1 MRYEFVDRH
10 SKRWRIGRMCGL
22 LDLTRSGFYAW
33 RRRPESPRGIG
44 NEELIGQIRKIYE
57 EGKGEYGSP
66 TICQT
71 LREKGYLFNHKRIAR
86 LMRVNGIR
94 SKVVQ
99 RFKHTTIRCKDRD
112 ASPNLLNQNF
122 HTDRPNRV
130 WLSDITYIDTAEG
143 WLYLTTVEDMC
154 SRSMVGHAITDHL
167 RATAVIDALNMALS
181 RRAIAPGLIFHSDRG
196 KQYID
201 HSFRAILEKNHI
213 IQSMSSTGNCYDNA
227 MAESF
232 FSTLKKGHLFRER
245 FQTKEEARRKL
256 FEYLEIFYNRV
267 RRHSALG
274 YKSPVAFEKQLS
286 TLA

>member
-10 SKRWRIGRMCGL
+10 HDRWKISRMCGL
-22 LDLTRSGFYAW
+22 LNLSRSGFYAW
-33 RRRPESPRGIG
+33 RRSPLSLRETG
-44 NEELIGQIRKIYE
+44 NEELIVQIREIYE

-71 LREKGYLFNHKRIAR
+71 LREKGFMVNHKRIAR
-86 LMRVNGIR
+86 LMRGIGIR
-94 SKVVQ
+94 AKVRR
-99 RFKHTTIRCKDRD
+99 RFKHTTVRCKDHD

-122 HTDRPNRV
+122 HIDKPNRV
-130 WLSDITYIDTAEG
+130 WISDITYIDTAEG
-143 WLYLTTVEDMC
+143 WLYLTTIEDMC
-154 SRSMVGHAITDHL
+154 TRRIVGHAITDNL
-167 RATAVIDALNMALS
+167 RATAVMDALRMALS
-181 RRAIAPGLIFHSDRG
+181 RRVIIPGLIFHSDRG

-201 HSFRAILEKNHI
+201 HDFREILKKNGI

-232 FSTLKKGHLFRER
+232 FATLKKGHLFRER

-256 FEYLEIFYNRV
+256 FEYLELFYNRV

-274 YKSPVAFEKQLS
+274 YKSPVAFEIELS

>member
-1 MRYEFVDRH
+1 
-10 SKRWRIGRMCGL
+10 MCNL
-22 LDLTRSGFYAW
+22 LSVSRSGFYMW
-33 RRRPESPRGIG
+33 LRRAPGFRSTS
-44 NEELIGQIRKIYE
+44 NSELVGQIREIYE

-71 LREKGYLFNHKRIAR
+71 LRQKGYQVNHKRIAR
-86 LMRVNGIR
+86 LMRVIGLR
-94 SKVVQ
+94 AKTVR
-99 RFKHTTIRCKDRD
+99 RFKHTTVRCKDRD

-122 HTDRPNRV
+122 HIDRPNRV
-130 WLSDITYIDTAEG
+130 WISDITYIRTEEG

-167 RATAVIDALNMALS
+167 RATAIIDALRMALS
-181 RRAIAPGLIFHSDRG
+181 RRIISPGLIFHSDRG
-196 KQYID
+196 VQYTDRRVRGIL
-201 HSFRAILEKNHI
+201 RANGI

-232 FSTLKKGHLFRER
+232 FATLKKGHLFRER

-256 FEYLEIFYNRV
+256 FEYLEVFYNRV

-274 YKSPVAFEKQLS
+274 YKSPVAFEKQL
-286 TLA
+286 TTMA

>member
-1 MRYEFVDRH
+1 M
-10 SKRWRIGRMCGL
+10 WI
-22 LDLTRSGFYAW
+22 
-33 RRRPESPRGIG
+33 
-44 NEELIGQIRKIYE
+44 
-57 EGKGEYGSP
+57 
-66 TICQT
+66 
-71 LREKGYLFNHKRIAR
+71 
-86 LMRVNGIR
+86 
-94 SKVVQ
+94 
-99 RFKHTTIRCKDRD
+99 
-112 ASPNLLNQNF
+112 
-122 HTDRPNRV
+122 
-130 WLSDITYIDTAEG
+130 SDITYIDTAEG

-196 KQYID
+196 KQYVD
-201 HSFRAILEKNHI
+201 HRFRAILEKNHI

-232 FSTLKKGHLFRER
+232 FATLKKGHLFRER

-274 YKSPVAFEKQLS
+274 YKSPVAFEKQL
-286 TLA
+286 TTMA

>member
-10 SKRWRIGRMCGL
+10 RNRWKIGRMCGL
-22 LDLTRSGFYAW
+22 LSLSRSGFYAW
-33 RRRPESPRGIG
+33 RRSPLSVRRTR
-44 NEELIGQIRKIYE
+44 NDELIRKIREIYE
-57 EGKGEYGSP
+57 EGEGEYGSP
-66 TICQT
+66 TICQV
-71 LREKGYLFNHKRIAR
+71 LRQKGFMVNHKRIAR
-86 LMRVNGIR
+86 LMRRIGLR
-94 SKVVQ
+94 CKVVR
-99 RFKHTTIRCKDRD
+99 RFKHTTVRCKDRD
-112 ASPNLLNQNF
+112 ASPNLLNQDF
-122 HTDRPNRV
+122 HVDRPNKV
-130 WLSDITYIDTAEG
+130 WLSDITYIDTEEG

-154 SRSMVGHAITDHL
+154 TRRMVGHAVTDHL

-196 KQYID
+196 KQYVD
-201 HSFRAILEKNHI
+201 HRFRAILEKNHI

-232 FSTLKKGHLFRER
+232 FATLKKGHLFRER

-286 TLA
+286 TEA